1 MTEQEKRQKTMRY
14 LRLIRSNYRL
24 LKREEETVVELSD
37 KNRRVAAQIRW
48 LTAAE
53 EACRLLKEKGG
64 KSRARI
70 RHDWLVA
77 RTLEITVY
85 QNTGGERLR
94 AQLAG
99 PRMLNQRYVRQM
111 LEAAVRAVQ
120 AAAERAG
127 LFNE

>member
-14 LRLIRSNYRL
+14 LRLIRTNYRI
-24 LKREEETVVELSD
+24 LKRREETVDDLSD
-37 KNRRVAAQIRW
+37 KNRRETTQIRW
-48 LTAAE
+48 LMAAE
-53 EACRLLKEKGG
+53 AASRLLKDKEG
-64 KSRARI
+64 KSRARV

-77 RTLEITVY
+77 RTLEITVF
-85 QNTGGERLR
+85 QNTSGERLR

-111 LEAAVRAVQ
+111 LEEAVKAVQ